1 MLKLKVEVF
10 NKGKR
15 VRERLGSRIAPKERK
30 IFEVNANQYMTLK
43 AVKDFE
49 VRILDHNSDIAN
61 DVDNDNDSEIDNKHE
76 SVSVSNSDND
86 AVSELDFNSMT
97 IDEVLEAV
105 ENGQIDV
112 DKAIAL
118 EITGKNRKTLLN
130 KLEELKE
137 S

>member
-1 MLKLKVEVF
+1 MKVEVF

-76 SVSVSNSDND
+76 SVSVSDSDND

>member
-1 MLKLKVEVF
+1 MKVEVF

-15 VRERLGSRIAPKERK
+15 VRERLGSRIAPRERK

-76 SVSVSNSDND
+76 SVSVSDSDDD

>member
-1 MLKLKVEVF
+1 MKLKVEVF

-15 VRERLGSRIAPKERK
+15 VRERLGSRIAPRERK

-76 SVSVSNSDND
+76 SVSVSDSDDD

>member
-1 MLKLKVEVF
+1 MCSSDL
-10 NKGKR
+10 
-15 VRERLGSRIAPKERK
+15 
-30 IFEVNANQYMTLK
+30 LK

-76 SVSVSNSDND
+76 SVSVSDSDDD

>member
-1 MLKLKVEVF
+1 MKVEVF

>member
-1 MLKLKVEVF
+1 MKLKVEVF

-76 SVSVSNSDND
+76 SVSVSDSDND